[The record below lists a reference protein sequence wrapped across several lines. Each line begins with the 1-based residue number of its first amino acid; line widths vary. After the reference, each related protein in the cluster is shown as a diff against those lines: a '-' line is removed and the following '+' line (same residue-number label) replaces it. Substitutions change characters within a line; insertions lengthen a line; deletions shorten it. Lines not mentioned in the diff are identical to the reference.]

1 MGHMTQSAAVGTT
14 DWVDLGA
21 GPMVLQVSS
30 WLHAASRQAEAL
42 LASRFEL
49 EAATTGT
56 QRAAVQIG
64 ETFRISR

>member
-1 MGHMTQSAAVGTT
+1 
-14 DWVDLGA
+14 
-21 GPMVLQVSS
+21 MVLQVSS